1 MAAESGATC
10 AESPRSEDRL
20 SQEMTAI
27 QARVTEI
34 TQQMATVQAK
44 VTEVGGI
51 GYIRPTRRQREETS
65 TVQWLL
71 EERDGSNEEPHAL
84 LRDMAAVAEPQETG
98 TEQMV
103 SQHPRIC

>member
-1 MAAESGATC
+1 M
-10 AESPRSEDRL
+10 
-20 SQEMTAI
+20 

-44 VTEVGGI
+44 LTEEVGRVD
-51 GYIRPTRRQREETS
+51 YTRPTRGGQREETS

-84 LRDMAAVAEPQETG
+84 LRDIAAVAEPQETR

-103 SQHPRIC
+103 SQHPRMC

>member
-1 MAAESGATC
+1 
-10 AESPRSEDRL
+10 
-20 SQEMTAI
+20 MTAI

-44 VTEVGGI
+44 LTEVGRAD
-51 GYIRPTRRQREETS
+51 YTRPTRGGQREETS

-84 LRDMAAVAEPQETG
+84 LRDIAAVAKPQETR